1 MSKIDFQDG
10 GSGGHLGFSVGS
22 FSYFVSTRCPN
33 AHYQVLI
40 QQDYRGD
47 VQNMNSQHF
56 YTLPHNSGRV
66 LWFHVGRPWV
76 RPSVVRPSVRFSFPD
91 DNLSKHQWIFTKL
104 GLCIGIV
111 EIWFGIANGQISSIF
126 CRSYLPETRPYFRFR
141 TITWVNNKAFSPN
154 LVCAL
159 ILWRSGMGLLMG
171 KFHQFLTELS
181 ARDTPIFS
189 FLDYNLSK

>member
-1 MSKIDFQDG
+1 MSIIDFQDG
-10 GSGGHLGFSVGS
+10 GSGGHLGFSIGS

-40 QQDYRGD
+40 QQEYRGD

-56 YTLPHNSGRV
+56 YTPPHNSGRV

-76 RPSVVRPSVRFSFPD
+76 RPLYVRPSV
-91 DNLSKHQWIFTKL
+91 
-104 GLCIGIV
+104 
-111 EIWFGIANGQISSIF
+111 
-126 CRSYLPETRPYFRFR
+126 FRFQM
-141 TITWVNNKAFSPN
+141 ITWVNINGFSPN

-159 ILWRSGMGLLMG
+159 VLWRSGLGLLMG
-171 KFHQFLTELS
+171 KFRQFLRELS

-189 FLDYNLSK
+189 FPDYNLSK